1 ARERGLYSAAQLV
14 NNVINWVT
22 AFTGIAAAAT
32 VVGVLSP
39 ILLAVLLVAQLPDA
53 WAAVR
58 SARISYVTRFALVDS
73 YRRKYI
79 LAGLIGERRAA
90 AELPSFTMRS
100 FLIERVPRLAAHAR
114 DAGLDAAPRPT
125 GTPGVR
131 PAPGGNPTP
140 RG

>member
-79 LAGLIGERRAA
+79 LAGLLGERRAA
-90 AELPSFTMRS
+90 
-100 FLIERVPRLAAHAR
+100 
-114 DAGLDAAPRPT
+114 GAAP
-125 GTPGVR
+125 
-131 PAPGGNPTP
+131 P
-140 RG
+140 RFPRVLPVARGP